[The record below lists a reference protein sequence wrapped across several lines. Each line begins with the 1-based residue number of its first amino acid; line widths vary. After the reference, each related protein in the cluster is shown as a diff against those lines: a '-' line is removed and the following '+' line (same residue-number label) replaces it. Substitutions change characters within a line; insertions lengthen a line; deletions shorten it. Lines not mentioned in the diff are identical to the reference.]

1 MQKKLA
7 DGKPPVFLL
16 MISGNLN
23 RKSVFVDLIKKDQ
36 LGLSI
41 MMKAAPGNVYYR
53 FVMGKKIAMDPA

>member
-23 RKSVFVDLIKKDQ
+23 RKSVFVDLIKKISWGCQ
-36 LGLSI
+36 
-41 MMKAAPGNVYYR
+41 
-53 FVMGKKIAMDPA
+53 